1 MDNGTM
7 RLPNELL
14 RIQMSDGKCS
24 DGALALSCSCV
35 AFSGTQYTPSLLY
48 YYQRY

>member
-7 RLPNELL
+7 RLPKELL
-14 RIQMSDGKCS
+14 RSRMSDGKCS
-24 DGALALSCSCV
+24 DGALALSCL
-35 AFSGTQYTPSLLY
+35 AFSGTQYTPRLLY

>member
-24 DGALALSCSCV
+24 DGALGFVLRS
-35 AFSGTQYTPSLLY
+35 F
-48 YYQRY
+48 